1 LTARYTGSVIGVFLP
16 LAIIVIS
23 LIIHSVTFKQAEEA
37 RAAARDK
44 KLKDEQKLREEID
57 KAILRAMIDE
67 DARQR
72 LEPSNYWIKEDDEE
86 DDEPAP

>member
-1 LTARYTGSVIGVFLP
+1 MIGFFLA
-16 LAIIVIS
+16 LAIIVIGA
-23 LIIHSVTFKQAEEA
+23 IIHSVTLKQAAEA

-57 KAILRAMIDE
+57 KAILRAMIDA

-72 LEPSNYWIKEDDEE
+72 LEPSNYWIKEDDE
-86 DDEPAP
+86 

>member
-1 LTARYTGSVIGVFLP
+1 VIGFFLA
-16 LAIIVIS
+16 LAIIVIGA
-23 LIIHSVTFKQAEEA
+23 IIHSVTLKQAVEA

-57 KAILRAMIDE
+57 KAILRAMIDA

-72 LEPSNYWIKEDDEE
+72 LEPSNYWIIEPVDDE
-86 DDEPAP
+86 

>member
-1 LTARYTGSVIGVFLP
+1 MIGVFLT
-16 LAIIVIS
+16 LAIIVIG
-23 LIIHSVTFKQAEEA
+23 LIIHSVTLKQAEEA

>member
-1 LTARYTGSVIGVFLP
+1 M
-16 LAIIVIS
+16 AIIVIGA
-23 LIIHSVTFKQAEEA
+23 IIHSVTLKQAAEA

-57 KAILRAMIDE
+57 KAILRAMIDA

-72 LEPSNYWIKEDDEE
+72 LEPSNYWIKEDDE
-86 DDEPAP
+86 

>member
-1 LTARYTGSVIGVFLP
+1 M
-16 LAIIVIS
+16 AIIVIGA
-23 LIIHSVTFKQAEEA
+23 IIHSVTLKQAAEA

-72 LEPSNYWIKEDDEE
+72 LEPSNYWIIEPVDDE
-86 DDEPAP
+86 